1 VFQIVES
8 ILNTLTHF
16 IDAHGPKVVIA
27 VAAFVVVGIGL
38 WVVQRVALG
47 RRP

>member
-1 VFQIVES
+1 MFQIVES
-8 ILNTLTHF
+8 ILNTLIHF
-16 IDAHGPKVVIA
+16 IDAHGPKLVIGAVALVVIS
-27 VAAFVVVGIGL
+27 IGL